1 MENEVRLIDANAVDY
16 ENIMCSQSQLHWL
29 NAIIEQQP
37 TIDPESLRPKGR
49 WIIKK
54 RYTASKNPYLDDS
67 YHASAICSECG
78 FCVCADTGRF
88 GYPKLNTTNY
98 CPNCGAKMEG

>member
-1 MENEVRLIDANAVDY
+1 MAKEVRLIDANAVDY

-49 WIIKK
+49 WRLNKDGSG
-54 RYTASKNPYLDDS
+54 T
-67 YHASAICSECG
+67 CSECHRTRNDVWDMDNWDN
-78 FCVCADTGRF
+78 FCSH
-88 GYPKLNTTNY
+88 
-98 CPNCGAKMEG
+98 CGAKMEG